1 MCIAILKTKDGNIT
15 DEQLLNCFDNNPDGA
30 GLAYTKDNK
39 IFIVKGI
46 FEATQF
52 VEEYHK
58 AVAEAD
64 GAMLVH
70 CRIGTSGFKDYTNCH
85 PHVVSDE
92 CVMIHNGILSIDV
105 PKDSKVSDTVLYV
118 EQYLKP
124 LPKDFML
131 NDGIMSLI
139 TDHIGTGN
147 KFVFLNNRGDF
158 SIANEKAGHWKNGV
172 WFSNYSYEA
181 YSFYTKGFKGYKGKS
196 KVYSPY
202 ASYWDDED
210 DYEWESEAFELTPE
224 EEWQLQVAVDSMTD
238 DEVLLLGATP
248 TYDFY
253 KQSLRRINKYKG
265 SVSKVLLDEIA
276 PDIASE
282 LEDRYYT
289 ILDSLS
295 YDVLA
300 DDVNITDPNIM
311 TLVDE
316 AKKSEADGVYVSEAL
331 EDYMDASYEDYEF
344 DIMTRYDEIV
354 YENPDLS
361 FEANATVTEEDVEYD
376 TEDDVTED
384 NVVDVDYSSDRLNK
398 TPMNVN
404 YNEVK
409 PTTTF
414 GRTK

>member
-46 FEATQF
+46 FDAKQF

-85 PHVVSDE
+85 PHIVSDE

-105 PKDSKVSDTVLYV
+105 PKGSKVSDTVLYV

-139 TDHIGTGN
+139 TDHIGAGN
-147 KFVFLNNRGDF
+147 KFVFLNNHGDF

-181 YSFYTKGFKGYKGKS
+181 YSFYTKGYKGKS
-196 KVYSPY
+196 KAYSPY
-202 ASYWDDED
+202 TSYWDED

-224 EEWQLQVAVDSMTD
+224 EEWQLQVAVNSMTD
-238 DEVLLLGATP
+238 EEVLLLGATP

-253 KQSLRRINKYKG
+253 KQSLKRINQYKG

-311 TLVDE
+311 TLVVE
-316 AKKSEADGVYVSEAL
+316 AKKSEGDGIYTSEVL
-331 EDYMDASYEDYEF
+331 EDSMDEAYKDYEF
-344 DIMTRYDEIV
+344 DITTRYDEIV

-361 FEANATVTEEDVEYD
+361 FEANMEADIEDD
-376 TEDDVTED
+376 TDDVTED

-404 YNEVK
+404 YDEVK
-409 PTTTF
+409 NVSPF
-414 GRTK
+414 SKTK

>member
-39 IFIVKGI
+39 VFIVKGI
-46 FEATQF
+46 FDAKQF

-105 PKDSKVSDTVLYV
+105 PKGSKVSDTVLYV

-139 TDHIGTGN
+139 TDHIGAGN
-147 KFVFLNNRGDF
+147 KFVFLNNHGDF

-196 KVYSPY
+196 KAYSPY
-202 ASYWDDED
+202 TSYWDED

-224 EEWQLQVAVDSMTD
+224 EEWQLQVAVNSMTD
-238 DEVLLLGATP
+238 EEVLLLGATP

-253 KQSLRRINKYKG
+253 KQSLKRINQYKG

-311 TLVDE
+311 TLVVE
-316 AKKSEADGVYVSEAL
+316 AKKSEGDGIYTSEVL
-331 EDYMDASYEDYEF
+331 EDSMDEAYKDYEF
-344 DIMTRYDEIV
+344 DITTRYDEIV

-361 FEANATVTEEDVEYD
+361 FEANMEADIEDD
-376 TEDDVTED
+376 TDDVTED

-404 YNEVK
+404 YDEVK
-409 PTTTF
+409 NVSPF
-414 GRTK
+414 SKTK

>member
-30 GLAYTKDNK
+30 GIAYTKDNK

-46 FEATQF
+46 FDAKQF

-105 PKDSKVSDTVLYV
+105 PKGSKVSDTVLYV

-139 TDHIGTGN
+139 TDHIGAGN

-181 YSFYTKGFKGYKGKS
+181 YSFYTKGYKGKS
-196 KVYSPY
+196 KAYSPY
-202 ASYWDDED
+202 TSYWDED

-224 EEWQLQVAVDSMTD
+224 EEWQLQVAVNSMTD
-238 DEVLLLGATP
+238 EEVLLLGATP

-253 KQSLRRINKYKG
+253 KQSLKRINQYKG

-311 TLVDE
+311 TLVVE
-316 AKKSEADGVYVSEAL
+316 AKKSEGDGIYTSEVL
-331 EDYMDASYEDYEF
+331 EDSMDEAYKDYEF
-344 DIMTRYDEIV
+344 DITTRYDEIV

-361 FEANATVTEEDVEYD
+361 FEANMEADVEDD
-376 TEDDVTED
+376 TDDVTED

-404 YNEVK
+404 YDEVK
-409 PTTTF
+409 NVSPF
-414 GRTK
+414 SKTK

>member
-46 FEATQF
+46 FDAKQF

-105 PKDSKVSDTVLYV
+105 PKGSKVSDTVLYV

-139 TDHIGTGN
+139 TDHIGAGN
-147 KFVFLNNRGDF
+147 KFVFLNNHGDF

-181 YSFYTKGFKGYKGKS
+181 YSFYTKGYKGKS
-196 KVYSPY
+196 KAYSPY
-202 ASYWDDED
+202 TSYWDED
-210 DYEWESEAFELTPE
+210 DYDWESEAFELTPE
-224 EEWQLQVAVDSMTD
+224 EEWQLQVAVGSMTD
-238 DEVLLLGATP
+238 EEVLLLGATP

-253 KQSLRRINKYKG
+253 KQSLKRINQYKG

-311 TLVDE
+311 TLVVE
-316 AKKSEADGVYVSEAL
+316 AKKSEGDGIYTSEVL
-331 EDYMDASYEDYEF
+331 EDSMDEAYKDYEF
-344 DIMTRYDEIV
+344 DITTRYDEIV

-361 FEANATVTEEDVEYD
+361 FEANMEADVEDD
-376 TEDDVTED
+376 TDDVTED

-404 YNEVK
+404 YDEVK
-409 PTTTF
+409 NVSPF
-414 GRTK
+414 SKTK

>member
-30 GLAYTKDNK
+30 GIAYTKDNK
-39 IFIVKGI
+39 IIVVKGI

-85 PHVVSDE
+85 PHIVSDE

-139 TDHIGTGN
+139 TDHIGAGN
-147 KFVFLNNRGDF
+147 KFVFLNNHGDF

-181 YSFYTKGFKGYKGKS
+181 YSFYTKGYKGKS
-196 KVYSPY
+196 KAYSPY
-202 ASYWDDED
+202 TSYWDED

-224 EEWQLQVAVDSMTD
+224 EEWQLQVAVNSMTD
-238 DEVLLLGATP
+238 EEVLLLGATP

-253 KQSLRRINKYKG
+253 KQSLKRINQYKG

-300 DDVNITDPNIM
+300 DDVHITDPNIM
-311 TLVDE
+311 ALIDE
-316 AKKSEADGVYVSEAL
+316 AKKSEADGVYTSEVL
-331 EDYMDASYEDYEF
+331 EDSMDEAYKDYEF
-344 DIMTRYDEIV
+344 DITTRYDEIV

-361 FEANATVTEEDVEYD
+361 FEANMEADIEDD
-376 TEDDVTED
+376 TDDVTED

-404 YNEVK
+404 YDEVK
-409 PTTTF
+409 NVSPF
-414 GRTK
+414 SKTK

>member
-46 FEATQF
+46 FDAKQF

-105 PKDSKVSDTVLYV
+105 PKGSKVSDTVLYV

-147 KFVFLNNRGDF
+147 KFVFLNNHGDF

-181 YSFYTKGFKGYKGKS
+181 YSFYTKGYKGKS
-196 KVYSPY
+196 KAYSPY
-202 ASYWDDED
+202 TSYWDED

-224 EEWQLQVAVDSMTD
+224 EEWQLQVAVNSMTD
-238 DEVLLLGATP
+238 EEVLLLGATP

-253 KQSLRRINKYKG
+253 KQSLKRINQYKG

-311 TLVDE
+311 TLVVE
-316 AKKSEADGVYVSEAL
+316 AKKSEGDGIYTSEVL
-331 EDYMDASYEDYEF
+331 EDSMDEAYKDYEF
-344 DIMTRYDEIV
+344 DITTRYDEIV

-361 FEANATVTEEDVEYD
+361 FEANMEADIEDD
-376 TEDDVTED
+376 TDDVTED

-404 YNEVK
+404 YDEVK
-409 PTTTF
+409 NVSPF
-414 GRTK
+414 SKTK

>member
-30 GLAYTKDNK
+30 GIAYTKDNK

-46 FEATQF
+46 FDAKQF

-85 PHVVSDE
+85 PHIVSDE

-139 TDHIGTGN
+139 TDHIGAGN
-147 KFVFLNNRGDF
+147 KFVFLNNHGDF

-181 YSFYTKGFKGYKGKS
+181 YSFYTKGYKGKS
-196 KVYSPY
+196 KAYSPY
-202 ASYWDDED
+202 TSYWDED
-210 DYEWESEAFELTPE
+210 DYDWESEAFELTPE
-224 EEWQLQVAVDSMTD
+224 EEWQLQVAVNSMTD
-238 DEVLLLGATP
+238 EEVLLLGATP

-253 KQSLRRINKYKG
+253 KQSLKRINQYKG

-311 TLVDE
+311 TLVVE
-316 AKKSEADGVYVSEAL
+316 AKKSEGDGIYTSEVL
-331 EDYMDASYEDYEF
+331 EDSMDEAYKDYEF
-344 DIMTRYDEIV
+344 DITTRYDEIV

-361 FEANATVTEEDVEYD
+361 FEANMEADIEDD
-376 TEDDVTED
+376 TDDVTED

-404 YNEVK
+404 YDEVK
-409 PTTTF
+409 NVSPF
-414 GRTK
+414 SKTK

>member
-30 GLAYTKDNK
+30 GIAYTKDNK

-46 FEATQF
+46 FDAKQF

-85 PHVVSDE
+85 PHIVSDE

-105 PKDSKVSDTVLYV
+105 PKGSKVSDTVLYV

-139 TDHIGTGN
+139 TDHIGAGN

-181 YSFYTKGFKGYKGKS
+181 YSFYTKGYKGKS

-202 ASYWDDED
+202 ASYWDED

-224 EEWQLQVAVDSMTD
+224 EEWQLQVAVGSMTD
-238 DEVLLLGATP
+238 EEVLLLGATP

-253 KQSLRRINKYKG
+253 KQSLKRINQYKG

-300 DDVNITDPNIM
+300 DDINITDPNIM
-311 TLVDE
+311 TLVVE
-316 AKKSEADGVYVSEAL
+316 AKKSEGDGIYTSEVL
-331 EDYMDASYEDYEF
+331 EDSMDEAYKDYEF
-344 DIMTRYDEIV
+344 DITARYDEIV

-361 FEANATVTEEDVEYD
+361 FEANIAEDV
-376 TEDDVTED
+376 EDDVTED
-384 NVVDVDYSSDRLNK
+384 DVVDVDYSSDRLNK

-404 YNEVK
+404 YDEVK
-409 PTTTF
+409 NVSPF
-414 GRTK
+414 SKTK

>member
-30 GLAYTKDNK
+30 GIAYTKDNK

-46 FEATQF
+46 FDAKQF

-85 PHVVSDE
+85 PHIVSDE

-139 TDHIGTGN
+139 TDHIGAGN
-147 KFVFLNNRGDF
+147 KFVFLNNHGDF

-181 YSFYTKGFKGYKGKS
+181 YSFYTKGYKGKS
-196 KVYSPY
+196 KAYSPY
-202 ASYWDDED
+202 TSYWDED

-224 EEWQLQVAVDSMTD
+224 EEWQLQVAVGSMTD
-238 DEVLLLGATP
+238 EEVLLLGATP

-253 KQSLRRINKYKG
+253 KQSLKRINQYKG

-344 DIMTRYDEIV
+344 DVATRYDDLV

-361 FEANATVTEEDVEYD
+361 YEANTVADVEDD
-376 TEDDVTED
+376 TDDVTED

-414 GRTK
+414 SKTK

>member
-30 GLAYTKDNK
+30 GIAYTKDNK

-46 FEATQF
+46 FDAKQF

-139 TDHIGTGN
+139 TDHIGAGN
-147 KFVFLNNRGDF
+147 KFVFLNNHGDF

-181 YSFYTKGFKGYKGKS
+181 YSFYTKGYKGKS
-196 KVYSPY
+196 KAYSPY
-202 ASYWDDED
+202 TSYWDED

-224 EEWQLQVAVDSMTD
+224 EEWQLQVAVGSMTD
-238 DEVLLLGATP
+238 EEVLLLGATP

-253 KQSLRRINKYKG
+253 KQSLKRINQYKG

-311 TLVDE
+311 TLVVE
-316 AKKSEADGVYVSEAL
+316 AKKSEGDGIYTSEVL
-331 EDYMDASYEDYEF
+331 EDSMDEAYKDYEF
-344 DIMTRYDEIV
+344 DITTRYDEIV

-361 FEANATVTEEDVEYD
+361 FEANMEADIEDD
-376 TEDDVTED
+376 TDDVTED

-404 YNEVK
+404 YDEVK
-409 PTTTF
+409 NVSPF
-414 GRTK
+414 SKTK

>member
-1 MCIAILKTKDGNIT
+1 
-15 DEQLLNCFDNNPDGA
+15 
-30 GLAYTKDNK
+30 
-39 IFIVKGI
+39 
-46 FEATQF
+46 
-52 VEEYHK
+52 
-58 AVAEAD
+58 
-64 GAMLVH
+64 
-70 CRIGTSGFKDYTNCH
+70 
-85 PHVVSDE
+85 
-92 CVMIHNGILSIDV
+92 MIHNGILSIDV

-139 TDHIGTGN
+139 TDHIGAGN
-147 KFVFLNNRGDF
+147 KFVFLNNHGDF

-181 YSFYTKGFKGYKGKS
+181 YSFYTKGYKGKS
-196 KVYSPY
+196 KAYSPY
-202 ASYWDDED
+202 TSYWDED

-224 EEWQLQVAVDSMTD
+224 EEWQLQVAVGSMTD
-238 DEVLLLGATP
+238 EEVLLLGATP

-253 KQSLRRINKYKG
+253 KQSLKRINQYKG

-311 TLVDE
+311 TLVVE
-316 AKKSEADGVYVSEAL
+316 AKKSEGDGIYTSEVL
-331 EDYMDASYEDYEF
+331 EDSMDEAYKDYEF
-344 DIMTRYDEIV
+344 DITTRYDEIV

-361 FEANATVTEEDVEYD
+361 FEANMEADIEDD
-376 TEDDVTED
+376 TDDVTED

-404 YNEVK
+404 YDEVK
-409 PTTTF
+409 NVSPF
-414 GRTK
+414 SKTK

>member
-30 GLAYTKDNK
+30 GIAYTKDNK

-46 FEATQF
+46 FDAKQF

-105 PKDSKVSDTVLYV
+105 PKGSKVSDTVLYV

-147 KFVFLNNRGDF
+147 KFVFLNNHGDF

-181 YSFYTKGFKGYKGKS
+181 YSFYTKGYKGKS
-196 KVYSPY
+196 KAYSPY
-202 ASYWDDED
+202 TSYWDED

-224 EEWQLQVAVDSMTD
+224 EEWQLQVAVGSMTD
-238 DEVLLLGATP
+238 EEVLLLGATP

-253 KQSLRRINKYKG
+253 KQSLKRINQYKG

-311 TLVDE
+311 TLVVE
-316 AKKSEADGVYVSEAL
+316 AKKSEGDGIYTSEVL
-331 EDYMDASYEDYEF
+331 EDSMDEAYKDYEF
-344 DIMTRYDEIV
+344 DITTRYDEIV

-361 FEANATVTEEDVEYD
+361 FEANMEADIEDD
-376 TEDDVTED
+376 ADDVTED

-404 YNEVK
+404 YDEVK
-409 PTTTF
+409 NVSPF
-414 GRTK
+414 SKTK

>member
-30 GLAYTKDNK
+30 GIAYTKDNK

-46 FEATQF
+46 FDAKQF

-105 PKDSKVSDTVLYV
+105 PKGSKVSDTVLYV

-139 TDHIGTGN
+139 TDHIGAGN

-181 YSFYTKGFKGYKGKS
+181 YSFYTKGYKGKS
-196 KVYSPY
+196 KAYSPY
-202 ASYWDDED
+202 TSYWDED

-224 EEWQLQVAVDSMTD
+224 EEWQLQVAVNSMTD
-238 DEVLLLGATP
+238 EEVLLLGATP

-265 SVSKVLLDEIA
+265 SVSKVLLNEIA
-276 PDIASE
+276 PDIASV

-311 TLVDE
+311 TLVVE
-316 AKKSEADGVYVSEAL
+316 AKKSEGDGIYTSEVL
-331 EDYMDASYEDYEF
+331 EDSMDEAYKDYEF
-344 DIMTRYDEIV
+344 DITTRYDEIV

-361 FEANATVTEEDVEYD
+361 FEANMEADIEDD
-376 TEDDVTED
+376 TDDVTED

-404 YNEVK
+404 YDEVK
-409 PTTTF
+409 NVSPF
-414 GRTK
+414 SKTK

>member
-30 GLAYTKDNK
+30 GIAYTKDNK

-46 FEATQF
+46 FDAKQF

-105 PKDSKVSDTVLYV
+105 PKGSKVSDTVLYV

-139 TDHIGTGN
+139 TDHIGAGN
-147 KFVFLNNRGDF
+147 KFVFLNNHGDF

-181 YSFYTKGFKGYKGKS
+181 YSFYTKGYKGKS
-196 KVYSPY
+196 KAYSPY
-202 ASYWDDED
+202 TSYWDED

-224 EEWQLQVAVDSMTD
+224 EEWQLQVAVNSMTD
-238 DEVLLLGATP
+238 EEVLLLGATP

-253 KQSLRRINKYKG
+253 KQSLKRINQYKG

-311 TLVDE
+311 TLVVE
-316 AKKSEADGVYVSEAL
+316 AKKSEGDGIYTSEVL
-331 EDYMDASYEDYEF
+331 EDSMDEAYKDYEF
-344 DIMTRYDEIV
+344 DITTRYDEIV

-361 FEANATVTEEDVEYD
+361 FEANMGADVEDD
-376 TEDDVTED
+376 TDDVTED

-404 YNEVK
+404 YDEVK
-409 PTTTF
+409 NVSPF
-414 GRTK
+414 SKTK

>member
-46 FEATQF
+46 FDAKQF

-139 TDHIGTGN
+139 TDHIGAGN
-147 KFVFLNNRGDF
+147 KFVFLNNHGDF

-181 YSFYTKGFKGYKGKS
+181 YSFYTKGYKGKS
-196 KVYSPY
+196 KAYSPY
-202 ASYWDDED
+202 TSYWDED

-224 EEWQLQVAVDSMTD
+224 EEWQLQVAVGSMTD
-238 DEVLLLGATP
+238 EEVLLLGATP

-253 KQSLRRINKYKG
+253 KQSLKRINQYKG

-311 TLVDE
+311 TLVVE
-316 AKKSEADGVYVSEAL
+316 AKKSEGDGIYTSEVL
-331 EDYMDASYEDYEF
+331 EDSMDEAYKDYEF
-344 DIMTRYDEIV
+344 DITTRYDEIV

-361 FEANATVTEEDVEYD
+361 FEANMEADIEDD
-376 TEDDVTED
+376 TDDVTED

-404 YNEVK
+404 YDEVK
-409 PTTTF
+409 NVSPF
-414 GRTK
+414 SKTK

>member
-30 GLAYTKDNK
+30 GIAYTKDNK

-46 FEATQF
+46 FDAKQF

-85 PHVVSDE
+85 PHIVSDE
-92 CVMIHNGILSIDV
+92 CVMIHNGILSINV

-181 YSFYTKGFKGYKGKS
+181 YSFYTKGYKGKS

-202 ASYWDDED
+202 ASYWDED
-210 DYEWESEAFELTPE
+210 DYDWESEAFELTPE
-224 EEWQLQVAVDSMTD
+224 EEWQLQVAVNSMTD
-238 DEVLLLGATP
+238 EEVLLLGATP

-253 KQSLRRINKYKG
+253 KQSLRRINQYKG

-311 TLVDE
+311 TLVVE
-316 AKKSEADGVYVSEAL
+316 AKKSEGDGIYTSEVL
-331 EDYMDASYEDYEF
+331 EDSMDEAYKDYEF
-344 DIMTRYDEIV
+344 DITTRYDEIV
-354 YENPDLS
+354 YENPNLS
-361 FEANATVTEEDVEYD
+361 FEANVTTSEQVEDVEDD
-376 TEDDVTED
+376 TDDVTED

-409 PTTTF
+409 NVSPF
-414 GRTK
+414 SKTK

>member
-30 GLAYTKDNK
+30 GIAYTKDNK

-46 FEATQF
+46 FDAKQF

-139 TDHIGTGN
+139 TDHIGAGN
-147 KFVFLNNRGDF
+147 KFVFLNNHGDF

-196 KVYSPY
+196 KAYSPY
-202 ASYWDDED
+202 TSYWDED
-210 DYEWESEAFELTPE
+210 DYDWESEAFELTPE
-224 EEWQLQVAVDSMTD
+224 EEWQLQVAVGSMTD
-238 DEVLLLGATP
+238 EEVLLLGATP

-253 KQSLRRINKYKG
+253 KQSLKRINQYKG

-311 TLVDE
+311 TLVVE
-316 AKKSEADGVYVSEAL
+316 AKKSEGDGIYTSEVL
-331 EDYMDASYEDYEF
+331 EDSMDEAYKDYEF
-344 DIMTRYDEIV
+344 DIIARYDEIV

-361 FEANATVTEEDVEYD
+361 YEANIAEDVEDD
-376 TEDDVTED
+376 TDDVTED

-404 YNEVK
+404 YDEVK
-409 PTTTF
+409 NVSPF
-414 GRTK
+414 SKTK

>member
-30 GLAYTKDNK
+30 GIAYTKDNK

-46 FEATQF
+46 FDAKQF

-105 PKDSKVSDTVLYV
+105 PKGSKVSDTVLYV

-139 TDHIGTGN
+139 TDHIGAGN
-147 KFVFLNNRGDF
+147 KFVFLNNHGDF

-181 YSFYTKGFKGYKGKS
+181 YSFYTKGYKGKS
-196 KVYSPY
+196 KAYSPY
-202 ASYWDDED
+202 TSYWDED

-224 EEWQLQVAVDSMTD
+224 EEWQLQVAVGSMTD
-238 DEVLLLGATP
+238 EEVLLLGATP

-253 KQSLRRINKYKG
+253 KQSLKRINQYKG

-300 DDVNITDPNIM
+300 DDINITDPNIM

-316 AKKSEADGVYVSEAL
+316 AKKSEADGIYTSEVL
-331 EDYMDASYEDYEF
+331 EDSMDEAYKDYEF
-344 DIMTRYDEIV
+344 DITTRYDEIV

-361 FEANATVTEEDVEYD
+361 FEANMEADIEDD
-376 TEDDVTED
+376 TDDVTED

-404 YNEVK
+404 YDEVK
-409 PTTTF
+409 NVSPF
-414 GRTK
+414 SKTK

>member
-30 GLAYTKDNK
+30 GIAYTKDNK

-46 FEATQF
+46 FDAKQF

-85 PHVVSDE
+85 PHIVSDE

-105 PKDSKVSDTVLYV
+105 PKGSKVSDTVLYV

-147 KFVFLNNRGDF
+147 KFVFLNNHGDF

-181 YSFYTKGFKGYKGKS
+181 YSFYTKGFKGKS

-202 ASYWDDED
+202 PSYWDED

-224 EEWQLQVAVDSMTD
+224 EEWQLQVAVNSMTD
-238 DEVLLLGATP
+238 EEVLLLGATP

-253 KQSLRRINKYKG
+253 KQSLKRINQYKG

-311 TLVDE
+311 TLVVE
-316 AKKSEADGVYVSEAL
+316 AKKSEGDGIYTSEVL
-331 EDYMDASYEDYEF
+331 EDSMDEAYKDYEF
-344 DIMTRYDEIV
+344 DITARYDEIV

-361 FEANATVTEEDVEYD
+361 FEANMEADIEDD
-376 TEDDVTED
+376 TDDVTED

-404 YNEVK
+404 YDEVK
-409 PTTTF
+409 NVSPF
-414 GRTK
+414 SKTK

>member
-46 FEATQF
+46 FDANQF
-52 VEEYHK
+52 VDAYHK
-58 AVAEAD
+58 AVVEAD
-64 GAMLVH
+64 GAMLIH

-85 PHVVSDE
+85 PHIVSDE

-105 PKDSKVSDTVLYV
+105 PKGSKVSDTVLYV

-139 TDHIGTGN
+139 TDHIGAGN
-147 KFVFLNNRGDF
+147 KFVFLNNHGDF

-181 YSFYTKGFKGYKGKS
+181 YSFYTKGYKGKS

-202 ASYWDDED
+202 TSYWDED

-224 EEWQLQVAVDSMTD
+224 EEWQLQVAVGSMTD
-238 DEVLLLGATP
+238 EEVLLLGATP

-311 TLVDE
+311 TLVVE

-361 FEANATVTEEDVEYD
+361 FEANATVTEEDVE
-376 TEDDVTED
+376 DDVTED

-414 GRTK
+414 SKTK

>member
-30 GLAYTKDNK
+30 GIAYTKDNK

-46 FEATQF
+46 FDAKQF

-105 PKDSKVSDTVLYV
+105 PKGSKVSDTVLYV

-139 TDHIGTGN
+139 TDHIGAGN
-147 KFVFLNNRGDF
+147 KFVFLNNHGDF

-181 YSFYTKGFKGYKGKS
+181 YSFYTKGYKGKS

-202 ASYWDDED
+202 SSYWDED

-224 EEWQLQVAVDSMTD
+224 EEWQLQVAVNSMTD
-238 DEVLLLGATP
+238 EEVLLLGATP

-253 KQSLRRINKYKG
+253 KQSLRRINQYKG

-311 TLVDE
+311 TLVVE
-316 AKKSEADGVYVSEAL
+316 AKKSEGDGIYTSEVL
-331 EDYMDASYEDYEF
+331 EDSMDEAYKDYEF
-344 DIMTRYDEIV
+344 DITTRYDEIV

-361 FEANATVTEEDVEYD
+361 FEANMEADIEDDTDDVT
-376 TEDDVTED
+376 DDVTED

-404 YNEVK
+404 YDEVK
-409 PTTTF
+409 NVSPF
-414 GRTK
+414 SKTK

>member
-46 FEATQF
+46 FDAKQF

-139 TDHIGTGN
+139 TDHIGAGN
-147 KFVFLNNRGDF
+147 KFVFLNNHGDF

-181 YSFYTKGFKGYKGKS
+181 YSFYTKGYKGKS
-196 KVYSPY
+196 KAYSPY
-202 ASYWDDED
+202 TSYWD
-210 DYEWESEAFELTPE
+210 

-311 TLVDE
+311 TLVVE
-316 AKKSEADGVYVSEAL
+316 AKKSEGDGIYTSEVL
-331 EDYMDASYEDYEF
+331 EDSMDEAYKDYEF
-344 DIMTRYDEIV
+344 DITTRYDEIV

-361 FEANATVTEEDVEYD
+361 FEANMEADIEDD
-376 TEDDVTED
+376 TDDVTED

-404 YNEVK
+404 YDEVK
-409 PTTTF
+409 NVSPF
-414 GRTK
+414 SKTK

>member
-30 GLAYTKDNK
+30 GIAYTKDNK

-46 FEATQF
+46 FDAKQF

-105 PKDSKVSDTVLYV
+105 PKGSKVSDTVLYV

-139 TDHIGTGN
+139 TDHIGAGN
-147 KFVFLNNRGDF
+147 KFVFLNNHGDF

-181 YSFYTKGFKGYKGKS
+181 YSFYTKGYKGKS
-196 KVYSPY
+196 KAYSPY
-202 ASYWDDED
+202 TSYWDED

-224 EEWQLQVAVDSMTD
+224 EEWQLQVAVNSMTD
-238 DEVLLLGATP
+238 EEVLLLGATP

-253 KQSLRRINKYKG
+253 KQSLKRINQYKG

-311 TLVDE
+311 TLVVE
-316 AKKSEADGVYVSEAL
+316 AKKSEGDGIYTSEVL
-331 EDYMDASYEDYEF
+331 EDSMDEAYKDYEF
-344 DIMTRYDEIV
+344 DITTRYDEIV

-361 FEANATVTEEDVEYD
+361 FEANMEADIEDD
-376 TEDDVTED
+376 TDDVTED

-404 YNEVK
+404 YDEVK
-409 PTTTF
+409 NVSPF
-414 GRTK
+414 SKTK

>member
-30 GLAYTKDNK
+30 GIAYTKDNK
-39 IFIVKGI
+39 IIVVKGI

-139 TDHIGTGN
+139 TDHIGAGN
-147 KFVFLNNRGDF
+147 KFVFLNNHGDF

-181 YSFYTKGFKGYKGKS
+181 YSFYTKGYKGKS
-196 KVYSPY
+196 KAYSPY
-202 ASYWDDED
+202 TSYWDED

-224 EEWQLQVAVDSMTD
+224 EEWQLQVAVGSMTD
-238 DEVLLLGATP
+238 EEVLLLGATP

-253 KQSLRRINKYKG
+253 KQSLKRINQYKG

-311 TLVDE
+311 TLVVE
-316 AKKSEADGVYVSEAL
+316 AKKSEGDGIYTSEVL
-331 EDYMDASYEDYEF
+331 EDSMDEAYKDYEF
-344 DIMTRYDEIV
+344 DITTRYDEIV

-361 FEANATVTEEDVEYD
+361 FEANMEADIEDV
-376 TEDDVTED
+376 TDDVTED

-404 YNEVK
+404 YDEVK
-409 PTTTF
+409 NVSPF
-414 GRTK
+414 SKTK

>member
-46 FEATQF
+46 FDAKQF

-85 PHVVSDE
+85 PHIVSDE

-105 PKDSKVSDTVLYV
+105 PKGSKVSDTVLYV

-139 TDHIGTGN
+139 TDHIGAGN

-181 YSFYTKGFKGYKGKS
+181 YSFYTKGYKGKS

-202 ASYWDDED
+202 ASYWDEEYWDED

-224 EEWQLQVAVDSMTD
+224 EEWQLQVAVGSMTD
-238 DEVLLLGATP
+238 EEVLLLGATP

-253 KQSLRRINKYKG
+253 KQSLKRINQYKG

-311 TLVDE
+311 TLVVE
-316 AKKSEADGVYVSEAL
+316 AKKSEGDGIYTSEVL
-331 EDYMDASYEDYEF
+331 EDSMDEAYKDYEF
-344 DIMTRYDEIV
+344 DIITRYDEIV

-361 FEANATVTEEDVEYD
+361 FEANTVADVEDVEA
-376 TEDDVTED
+376 DVTED

-404 YNEVK
+404 YDEVK
-409 PTTTF
+409 NVSPF
-414 GRTK
+414 SKTK

>member
-30 GLAYTKDNK
+30 GIAYTKDNK

-46 FEATQF
+46 FDAKQF
-52 VEEYHK
+52 VDAYHK
-58 AVAEAD
+58 AEAEAD

-139 TDHIGTGN
+139 TDHIGAGN
-147 KFVFLNNRGDF
+147 KFVFLNNHGDF

-181 YSFYTKGFKGYKGKS
+181 YSFYTKGFKGKS
-196 KVYSPY
+196 KAYSPY
-202 ASYWDDED
+202 TSYWDED

-224 EEWQLQVAVDSMTD
+224 EEWQLQVAVNSMTD
-238 DEVLLLGATP
+238 EEVLLLGATP

-344 DIMTRYDEIV
+344 DIITRYDEIV

-361 FEANATVTEEDVEYD
+361 FEANATVTEEDVEDD
-376 TEDDVTED
+376 TNDVTED

-404 YNEVK
+404 YDEVK
-409 PTTTF
+409 NVSPF
-414 GRTK
+414 SKTK

>member
-46 FEATQF
+46 FDAKQF

-92 CVMIHNGILSIDV
+92 CVMIHNGILSINV

-139 TDHIGTGN
+139 TDHIGAGN
-147 KFVFLNNRGDF
+147 KFVFLNNRGDY

-181 YSFYTKGFKGYKGKS
+181 YSFYTKGYKGKS

-202 ASYWDDED
+202 ASYWDED
-210 DYEWESEAFELTPE
+210 DYDWESEAFELTPE
-224 EEWQLQVAVDSMTD
+224 EEWQLQVAVNSMTD
-238 DEVLLLGATP
+238 EEVLLLGATP

-253 KQSLRRINKYKG
+253 KQSLRRINQYKG

-300 DDVNITDPNIM
+300 DDINITDPNIM
-311 TLVDE
+311 TLVVE
-316 AKKSEADGVYVSEAL
+316 AKKSEGDGIYTSEAL
-331 EDYMDASYEDYEF
+331 EDSMDEAYKDYEF
-344 DIMTRYDEIV
+344 DITARYDEIV

-361 FEANATVTEEDVEYD
+361 YEANIVADDEDVEDDIDD
-376 TEDDVTED
+376 TTED

-409 PTTTF
+409 NVSPF
-414 GRTK
+414 SKTK

>member
-46 FEATQF
+46 FDAKQF

-105 PKDSKVSDTVLYV
+105 PKGSKVSDTVLYV

-139 TDHIGTGN
+139 TDHIGAGN

-181 YSFYTKGFKGYKGKS
+181 YSFYTKGYKGKS
-196 KVYSPY
+196 KAYSPY
-202 ASYWDDED
+202 TSYWDED

-224 EEWQLQVAVDSMTD
+224 EEWQLQVAVNSMTD
-238 DEVLLLGATP
+238 EEVLLLGATP

-253 KQSLRRINKYKG
+253 KQSLKRINQYKG

-311 TLVDE
+311 TLVVE
-316 AKKSEADGVYVSEAL
+316 AKKSEGDGIYTSEVL
-331 EDYMDASYEDYEF
+331 EDSMDEAYKDYEF
-344 DIMTRYDEIV
+344 DITTRYDEIV

-361 FEANATVTEEDVEYD
+361 FEANMEADIEDD
-376 TEDDVTED
+376 TDDVTED

-404 YNEVK
+404 YDEVK
-409 PTTTF
+409 NVSPF
-414 GRTK
+414 SKTK

>member
-30 GLAYTKDNK
+30 GIAYTKDNK

-46 FEATQF
+46 FDAKQF

-139 TDHIGTGN
+139 TDHIGAGN

-181 YSFYTKGFKGYKGKS
+181 YSFYTKGYKGKS
-196 KVYSPY
+196 KAYSPY
-202 ASYWDDED
+202 TSYWDED

-253 KQSLRRINKYKG
+253 KQSLKRINQYKG

-331 EDYMDASYEDYEF
+331 EDYMDATYEDYEF
-344 DIMTRYDEIV
+344 DVAIRYDEIV

-361 FEANATVTEEDVEYD
+361 YEANTVADVEDD
-376 TEDDVTED
+376 TDDVTED

-404 YNEVK
+404 YDEVK
-409 PTTTF
+409 NVSPF
-414 GRTK
+414 SKTK

>member
-30 GLAYTKDNK
+30 GIAYTKDNK

-46 FEATQF
+46 FDAKQF

-105 PKDSKVSDTVLYV
+105 PKGSKVSDTVLYV

-139 TDHIGTGN
+139 TDHIGAGN
-147 KFVFLNNRGDF
+147 KFVFLNNHGDF

-181 YSFYTKGFKGYKGKS
+181 YSFYTKGYKGKS

-202 ASYWDDED
+202 SSYWDED

-224 EEWQLQVAVDSMTD
+224 EEWQLQVAVNSMTD
-238 DEVLLLGATP
+238 EEVLLLGATP

-253 KQSLRRINKYKG
+253 KQSLRRINQYKG

-311 TLVDE
+311 TLVVE
-316 AKKSEADGVYVSEAL
+316 AKKSEGDGIYTSELL
-331 EDYMDASYEDYEF
+331 EDSMDEAYKDYEF
-344 DIMTRYDEIV
+344 DITTRYDEIV

-361 FEANATVTEEDVEYD
+361 FEANMEADIEDDTDDVT
-376 TEDDVTED
+376 DDVTED

-404 YNEVK
+404 YDEVK
-409 PTTTF
+409 NVSPF
-414 GRTK
+414 SKTK

>member
-30 GLAYTKDNK
+30 GIAYTKDNK

-46 FEATQF
+46 FDAKQF

-105 PKDSKVSDTVLYV
+105 PKGSKVSDTVLYV

-139 TDHIGTGN
+139 TDHIGAGN
-147 KFVFLNNRGDF
+147 KFVFLNNHGDF

-181 YSFYTKGFKGYKGKS
+181 YSFYTKGYKGKS
-196 KVYSPY
+196 KAYSPY
-202 ASYWDDED
+202 TSYWDED

-224 EEWQLQVAVDSMTD
+224 EEWQLQVAVGSMTD
-238 DEVLLLGATP
+238 EEVLLLGATP

-253 KQSLRRINKYKG
+253 KQSLKRINQYKG

-311 TLVDE
+311 TLVVE
-316 AKKSEADGVYVSEAL
+316 AKKSEADGIYTSEVL
-331 EDYMDASYEDYEF
+331 EDSMDEAYKDYEF
-344 DIMTRYDEIV
+344 DITTRYDEIV

-361 FEANATVTEEDVEYD
+361 FEANMEADIEDD
-376 TEDDVTED
+376 TDDVTED

-404 YNEVK
+404 YDEVK
-409 PTTTF
+409 NVSPF
-414 GRTK
+414 SKTK

>member
-30 GLAYTKDNK
+30 GIAYTKDNK

-46 FEATQF
+46 FDAKQF

-85 PHVVSDE
+85 PHIVSDE
-92 CVMIHNGILSIDV
+92 CVMIHNGILSINV

-139 TDHIGTGN
+139 TDHIGAGN

-181 YSFYTKGFKGYKGKS
+181 YSFYTKGYKGKS

-202 ASYWDDED
+202 ASYWDED
-210 DYEWESEAFELTPE
+210 DYDWESEAFELTPE
-224 EEWQLQVAVDSMTD
+224 EEWQLQVAVNSMTD
-238 DEVLLLGATP
+238 EEVLLLGATP

-253 KQSLRRINKYKG
+253 KQSLRRINQYKG

-311 TLVDE
+311 TLVVE
-316 AKKSEADGVYVSEAL
+316 AKKSEGDGIYTSEVL
-331 EDYMDASYEDYEF
+331 EDSMDEAYKDYEF
-344 DIMTRYDEIV
+344 DITTRYDEIV
-354 YENPDLS
+354 YENPNLS
-361 FEANATVTEEDVEYD
+361 FEANVTTSEQVEDVEDD
-376 TEDDVTED
+376 TDDVTED

-404 YNEVK
+404 SNECK
-409 PTTTF
+409 L
-414 GRTK
+414 

>member
-30 GLAYTKDNK
+30 GIAYTKDNK

-46 FEATQF
+46 FDAKQF

-85 PHVVSDE
+85 PHIVSDE

-139 TDHIGTGN
+139 TDHIGAGN

-181 YSFYTKGFKGYKGKS
+181 YSFYTKGYKGKS
-196 KVYSPY
+196 KAYSPY
-202 ASYWDDED
+202 TSYWDED

-253 KQSLRRINKYKG
+253 KQSLKRINQYKG

-331 EDYMDASYEDYEF
+331 EDYMDATYEDYEF
-344 DIMTRYDEIV
+344 DVAIRYDEIV

-361 FEANATVTEEDVEYD
+361 YEANTVADVEDD
-376 TEDDVTED
+376 TDDVTED

-414 GRTK
+414 SKTK

>member
-39 IFIVKGI
+39 IIVVKGI

-139 TDHIGTGN
+139 TDHIGAGN

-158 SIANEKAGHWKNGV
+158 SIANEEAGHWKNGV

-181 YSFYTKGFKGYKGKS
+181 YSFYTKGYKGKS
-196 KVYSPY
+196 KAYSPY
-202 ASYWDDED
+202 TSYWDED

-253 KQSLRRINKYKG
+253 KQSLKRINQYKG

-311 TLVDE
+311 TLVVE
-316 AKKSEADGVYVSEAL
+316 AKKSEADGIYTSEVL
-331 EDYMDASYEDYEF
+331 EDSMDEAYKDYEF
-344 DIMTRYDEIV
+344 DITTRYDEIV
-354 YENPDLS
+354 YENPDVS
-361 FEANATVTEEDVEYD
+361 YEANSTEDVEYVEDVEDD
-376 TEDDVTED
+376 TDDVTED

-404 YNEVK
+404 YDEVK
-409 PTTTF
+409 NVSPF
-414 GRTK
+414 SKTK

>member
-30 GLAYTKDNK
+30 GIAYTKDNK

-46 FEATQF
+46 FDAKQF

-85 PHVVSDE
+85 PHIVSDE

-139 TDHIGTGN
+139 TDHIGAGN
-147 KFVFLNNRGDF
+147 KFVFLNNHGDF

-181 YSFYTKGFKGYKGKS
+181 YSFYTKGYKGKS
-196 KVYSPY
+196 KAYSPY
-202 ASYWDDED
+202 TSYWDED

-224 EEWQLQVAVDSMTD
+224 EEWQLQVAVGSMTD
-238 DEVLLLGATP
+238 EEVLLLGATP

-253 KQSLRRINKYKG
+253 KQSLKRINQYKG

-300 DDVNITDPNIM
+300 DDVNIADPNIM
-311 TLVDE
+311 TLVVE
-316 AKKSEADGVYVSEAL
+316 AKKSEGDGIYTSEVL
-331 EDYMDASYEDYEF
+331 EDSMDEAYKDYEF
-344 DIMTRYDEIV
+344 DITTRYDEIV

-361 FEANATVTEEDVEYD
+361 FEANMEADIEDD
-376 TEDDVTED
+376 TDDVTED

-404 YNEVK
+404 YDEVK
-409 PTTTF
+409 NVSPF
-414 GRTK
+414 SKTK

>member
-30 GLAYTKDNK
+30 GLAYTKDNQ
-39 IFIVKGI
+39 IIVVKGI
-46 FEATQF
+46 FDAKQF

-92 CVMIHNGILSIDV
+92 CEMIHNGILSIDV

-139 TDHIGTGN
+139 TDHIGAGN

-181 YSFYTKGFKGYKGKS
+181 YSFYTKGYKGKS

-202 ASYWDDED
+202 ASYWDED

-224 EEWQLQVAVDSMTD
+224 EEWQLQVAVGSMTD
-238 DEVLLLGATP
+238 EEVLLLGATP

-253 KQSLRRINKYKG
+253 KQSLRRINQYKG

-300 DDVNITDPNIM
+300 DDISITDPNIM
-311 TLVDE
+311 TLVVE
-316 AKKSEADGVYVSEAL
+316 AKKSEGDGIYTSEVL
-331 EDYMDASYEDYEF
+331 EDSMDEAHKDYEF
-344 DIMTRYDEIV
+344 DITARYDEIV

-361 FEANATVTEEDVEYD
+361 FEANIAEDVED
-376 TEDDVTED
+376 VEDDVTED

-404 YNEVK
+404 YDEVK
-409 PTTTF
+409 NVSPF
-414 GRTK
+414 SKTK

>member
-46 FEATQF
+46 FDAKQF

-85 PHVVSDE
+85 PHIVSDE
-92 CVMIHNGILSIDV
+92 CVMIHNGILSINV

-139 TDHIGTGN
+139 TDHIGAGN
-147 KFVFLNNRGDF
+147 KFVFLNNRGDY

-181 YSFYTKGFKGYKGKS
+181 YSFYTKGYKGKS
-196 KVYSPY
+196 KAYSPY
-202 ASYWDDED
+202 ASYWDED
-210 DYEWESEAFELTPE
+210 DYDWESEAFELTPE
-224 EEWQLQVAVDSMTD
+224 EEWQLQVAVNSMTD
-238 DEVLLLGATP
+238 EEVLLLGATP

-253 KQSLRRINKYKG
+253 KQSLKRINQYKG

-311 TLVDE
+311 TLVVE
-316 AKKSEADGVYVSEAL
+316 AKKSEGDGIYTSEVL
-331 EDYMDASYEDYEF
+331 EDSMDEAYKDYEF
-344 DIMTRYDEIV
+344 DITTRYDEIV

-361 FEANATVTEEDVEYD
+361 YEANIVEDVED
-376 TEDDVTED
+376 DTTEDDVTED

-404 YNEVK
+404 YDEVK
-409 PTTTF
+409 NVSSF
-414 GRTK
+414 SKTK